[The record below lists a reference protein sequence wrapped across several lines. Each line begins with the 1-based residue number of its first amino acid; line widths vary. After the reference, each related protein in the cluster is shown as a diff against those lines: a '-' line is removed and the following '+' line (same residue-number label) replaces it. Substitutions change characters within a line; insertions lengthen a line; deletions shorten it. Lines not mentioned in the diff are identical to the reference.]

1 MSADR
6 NNGTADGEAAETAAE
21 ATGTAAESAESAES
35 EKPDEGL
42 GSVGWLVVGVV
53 FVAFLLVP
61 GVIYLYPLAV
71 GAFGL
76 SFFATYLVLPLV
88 PAIGLGLLGVW
99 LLKRSDGDA

>member
-1 MSADR
+1 MNSDR
-6 NNGTADGEAAETAAE
+6 RDGTVDGES
-21 ATGTAAESAESAES
+21 TGTAAESVESAESAER
-35 EKPDEGL
+35 EEGL
-42 GSVGWLVVGVV
+42 GSVGWLLVGVV

-76 SFFATYLVLPLV
+76 SFFATYLVLPLI

-99 LLKRSDGDA
+99 LLKRGDGNA